1 METNKRL
8 ASLDI
13 LRGFD
18 MWLLLM
24 FGPIVHS
31 FLSVNQSPAFDWLRT
46 QTSHVSWEGFVLW
59 DLIMPLF
66 MFMSGVTIPFSM
78 AKVKEQGPDRH
89 FWLKLFKRIALLF
102 LIGWIVQGN
111 LLTLDFKRFHPYAN
125 TLQAI
130 GVGYFFSALIYVFLD
145 TKKQI
150 VATAIPF
157 ALFLGAFALTGMNLD
172 PQSNIAMTIDKAI
185 LGSHRDGVIWDGNTW
200 SYAEWYKY
208 TWILSSLNFT
218 VTVMLGCFSGQ
229 ILKGFRTA
237 AAPQDGCS
245 RDASPK
251 RALQLA
257 IFGAALLAAS
267 LLLSLWFPIIKI
279 IWSSSMTLYAGGI
292 SCLLLAFTYYIVDVR
307 KWTKGIGWLKYFG
320 MNAIFAYTV
329 GEVINFSS
337 ASHSVL
343 HGVERLCGTYG
354 PVVIAVAN
362 TFILF
367 FILRHLYR
375 KKVFI
380 RV

>member
-24 FGPIVHS
+24 FGPIVHA
-31 FLSVNQSPAFDWLRT
+31 FLRVNQSPAFDWLRN
-46 QTSHVSWEGFVLW
+46 QTEHVSWEGFVLW
-59 DLIMPLF
+59 DIIMPLF

-78 AKVKEQGPDRH
+78 AKVKEQGPDKR
-89 FWLKLFKRIALLF
+89 FWLKLLKRVALLF
-102 LIGWIVQGN
+102 FIGWIVQGN
-111 LLTLDFKRFHPYAN
+111 LLTLDFKQFHPFAN

-130 GVGYFFSALIYVFLD
+130 AVGYFFAALIYVFLD

-150 VATAIPF
+150 VATVIPF
-157 ALFLGAFALTGMNLD
+157 AIFIGAFALTGMNLD
-172 PQSNIAMTIDKAI
+172 PQSNIAMTVDKAI
-185 LGSHRDGVIWDGNTW
+185 LGAHRDGVAWDGTTW
-200 SYAEWYKY
+200 SYSSWYQY
-208 TWILSSLNFT
+208 TWILSSLNFI

-229 ILKGFRTA
+229 ILRGF
-237 AAPQDGCS
+237 PKKS
-245 RDASPK
+245 ASAETPANGISSK

-257 IFGAALLAAS
+257 IFGAALVAAS
-267 LLLSLWFPIIKI
+267 LLLSIWFPIIKK

-292 SCLLLAFTYYIVDVR
+292 SCLMLAFTYYIVDVR

-329 GEVINFSS
+329 GEVINFTS

-343 HGVERLCGTYG
+343 HGAERLCGAYA
-354 PVVIAVAN
+354 PVLIATAN
-362 TFILF
+362 AFILF

-375 KKVFI
+375 KNVFL